1 MSSLDFHAAAD
12 GRGPTFTLL
21 RVSDGPGRAWLVG
34 GYNPQS
40 WDSDDGWHFTPRDF
54 QRTAFV
60 FNYTAP
66 AVYRQV
72 PSSFELPSQ
81 GSFQT
86 FNARDQG
93 PTFGAG
99 PDLFVDDTL
108 RTALSW
114 RLSYGDPAG
123 EGRSIIDGSVGGRF
137 FAVDALEIYAV
148 SPIPE
153 PAGATMLAGGLALAA
168 FAAAGAARRD
178 AQPVNATHHGHPS
191 LTGSHACLRGAARLA
206 WLQAGATASYGTV
219 GEPCNHWQKF
229 PNPSVLSR
237 ASAHSLMGSS
247 LSPIGLMCGHRL
259 VIWRRYYTFANN
271 QLLLYQQTFDHPSAD
286 RNPLH
291 DKTSC
296 IDQFTGRLTVLAAL
310 IAGLAAPAMAA
321 PGSVVDQPG
330 LRRRRQNGATYKND
344 FIELFNRSAARYPG

>member
-1 MSSLDFHAAAD
+1 MIIGEPRTEVIMKTLVAGALALAFAASPALGQTGAPPLDPVLEGQLERWLGAGDLIFDNVYTRQGAADDSLDFHAAAD

-86 FNARDQG
+86 FNAADQG

-153 PAGATMLAGGLALAA
+153 PAGAAMLAGGLALTAL
-168 FAAAGAARRD
+168 AARRRRQRG
-178 AQPVNATHHGHPS
+178 AQPVNATH
-191 LTGSHACLRGAARLA
+191 
-206 WLQAGATASYGTV
+206 QV
-219 GEPCNHWQKF
+219 
-229 PNPSVLSR
+229 
-237 ASAHSLMGSS
+237 
-247 LSPIGLMCGHRL
+247 
-259 VIWRRYYTFANN
+259 
-271 QLLLYQQTFDHPSAD
+271 
-286 RNPLH
+286 
-291 DKTSC
+291 
-296 IDQFTGRLTVLAAL
+296 VLA
-310 IAGLAAPAMAA
+310 
-321 PGSVVDQPG
+321 
-330 LRRRRQNGATYKND
+330 
-344 FIELFNRSAARYPG
+344 

>member
-1 MSSLDFHAAAD
+1 MKTLVAGALALAFAASPALGQTGAPPLDPVLEGQLERWLGAGDLIFDNVYTRQGAADDSRDFHAAAD

-54 QRTAFV
+54 QRTAFI

-86 FNARDQG
+86 FNAGDQG

-99 PDLFVDDTL
+99 PDLFVDETL

-153 PAGATMLAGGLALAA
+153 PKEAAMLAGGLVLTALAA
-168 FAAAGAARRD
+168 
-178 AQPVNATHHGHPS
+178 
-191 LTGSHACLRGAARLA
+191 
-206 WLQAGATASYGTV
+206 
-219 GEPCNHWQKF
+219 
-229 PNPSVLSR
+229 
-237 ASAHSLMGSS
+237 
-247 LSPIGLMCGHRL
+247 
-259 VIWRRYYTFANN
+259 
-271 QLLLYQQTFDHPSAD
+271 
-286 RNPLH
+286 
-291 DKTSC
+291 
-296 IDQFTGRLTVLAAL
+296 
-310 IAGLAAPAMAA
+310 
-321 PGSVVDQPG
+321 
-330 LRRRRQNGATYKND
+330 RRRRRRRIPA
-344 FIELFNRSAARYPG
+344 